1 MYALVDQGAQ
11 GLEVAL
17 LGTQKLVGLEEVL
30 TDLDKVLLRKGVV
43 SLVFRAD
50 FCAYFAIEDL
60 ILHLNKNLFE
70 LLNFSD
76 GACFVQVIQESS
88 RIERIRVVC
97 IQGAVLKQL
106 RQP

>member
-1 MYALVDQGAQ
+1 LLGAQ
-11 GLEVAL
+11 E
-17 LGTQKLVGLEEVL
+17 LVRLEEVL

-60 ILHLNKNLFE
+60 ILHLKKNLFE

-76 GACFVQVIQESS
+76 GACFVQIIQESS
-88 RIERIRVVC
+88 RIERIRVVR